1 MPVFNSD
8 YQVHHLLAS
17 QLANDF
23 ARMFRKILQKK
34 YAQILISPV
43 PAYTFEFTNSVH
55 EVFSSTFEANPFRRG
70 KHPFHMALLVAIDT
84 GIHTIRAGRHLC
96 D

>member
-1 MPVFNSD
+1 MGVLVLGD
-8 YQVHHLLAS
+8 YNPNRIHAVLFTSLGWPMHMAS
-17 QLANDF
+17 FD
-23 ARMFRKILQKK
+23 
-34 YAQILISPV
+34 
-43 PAYTFEFTNSVH
+43 EFTNSVH

-70 KHPFHMALLVAIDT
+70 KHPFRMALLVAIDT